1 MQIPTPQDIKNKR
14 AAVGLTQN
22 ELAKRAGVSQPLVAR
37 IESGDVD
44 PRVSTLQRILD
55 AFDEAEKEQV
65 QIKDIM
71 HAPVIHA
78 KPDDRVKNVVDLME
92 KYGVSQIPVIDNG
105 IAVGSI
111 SEEMVLHIMS
121 EHKRKDV
128 SDMEISTIM
137 GASFPTVSSETDVG
151 VVSYILERSP
161 AVLVVDLGKVIGVV
175 TKQDIMKLLKS

>member
-1 MQIPTPQDIKNKR
+1 MQIPTPEDIKKKR
-14 AAVGLTQN
+14 ATLGLTQN

-55 AFDEAEKEQV
+55 AFDDAEKERV

-71 HAPVIHA
+71 HTPVIHA
-78 KPDDRVKNVVDLME
+78 KPDDRVQNVVDLME
-92 KYGVSQIPVIDNG
+92 EYGVSQIPVIDNG
-105 IAVGSI
+105 IAVGSV

-121 EHKRKDV
+121 THKRKDV

-161 AVLVVDLGKVIGVV
+161 AVLVVDIGKVVGVV
-175 TKQDIMKLLKS
+175 TKQDVMRLLKS

>member
-1 MQIPTPQDIKNKR
+1 MQIPTPEDIKNKR
-14 AAVGLTQN
+14 AALGLTQN

-55 AFDEAEKEQV
+55 AFDEAEKERI

-71 HAPVIHA
+71 HTPVIHA
-78 KPDDRVKNVVDLME
+78 KPQDCVKDVVDLME
-92 KYGVSQIPVIDNG
+92 KYSVSQIPVIDNG

-111 SEEMVLHIMS
+111 SEEMVLHGMS
-121 EHKRKDV
+121 GNKRKNV
-128 SDMEISTIM
+128 SSMAVSALM
-137 GASFPTVSSETDVG
+137 GASFPTVSPETDVG
-151 VVSYILERSP
+151 IVSYILERSP
-161 AVLVVDLGKVIGVV
+161 AVLVVDIGKVIGVV

>member
-1 MQIPTPQDIKNKR
+1 MQIPTPEDIKKKR
-14 AAVGLTQN
+14 AALGLTQN

-55 AFDEAEKEQV
+55 AFDDAEKERV

-71 HAPVIHA
+71 HTPVIHA
-78 KPDDRVKNVVDLME
+78 KPDDCVQNVVDLME
-92 KYGVSQIPVIDNG
+92 EYGVSQIPVIDNG

-111 SEEMVLHIMS
+111 SEEMVIHIMS

-128 SDMEISTIM
+128 SDMEISTMM

-161 AVLVVDLGKVIGVV
+161 AVLVVDIGKVVGVV
-175 TKQDIMKLLKS
+175 TKQDVMRLLKS